1 MSRTT
6 KYSPPE
12 DLCMQ
17 FYGTFSYI
25 HTRSL
30 IDVRLCLKSSWH
42 QLAYIYGPKKK
53 CHKTAYSNLPEDEH
67 LDDRNMSMTT

>member
-17 FYGTFSYI
+17 FYGTEWPLRNKKILQIVRGALYC
-25 HTRSL
+25 SL
-30 IDVRLCLKSSWH
+30 WSTGFEKGYGNVVRV
-42 QLAYIYGPKKK
+42 
-53 CHKTAYSNLPEDEH
+53 TME
-67 LDDRNMSMTT
+67 